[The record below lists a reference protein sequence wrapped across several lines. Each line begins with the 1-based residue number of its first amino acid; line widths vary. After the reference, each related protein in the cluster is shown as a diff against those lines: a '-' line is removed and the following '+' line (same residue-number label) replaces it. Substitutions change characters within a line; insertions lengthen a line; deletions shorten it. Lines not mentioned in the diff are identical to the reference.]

1 MPPTGPHPIR
11 RSAPPT
17 PDLLVL
23 DAADPKTW
31 PAIDPP
37 AGARLMRVTTSFG
50 LETALRTFRRG
61 VVAVVMPPA
70 TSRDVARLV
79 RARRSR
85 PDLRIALVNEPADA
99 AGRIAALAAGFDDA
113 MSASIG
119 SDELTGRLLVLAR
132 RVREER
138 PDRLAVGPG
147 LELDLV
153 SRALRRD
160 GRLVHL
166 RPLEFRLLERFAR
179 EPGRP
184 LSRRQLLLDVWGTDG
199 LEASRTVDVHVR
211 WLRLKVES
219 DPERPERLLTVRG
232 VGYQLEPGTDG
243 LDAVEVAIS
252 GGAVDTALTG
262 DQPTV
267 HG

>member
-1 MPPTGPHPIR
+1 MPPTGPLPIR
-11 RSAPPT
+11 DAPSPA
-17 PDLLVL
+17 DLLVL
-23 DAADPKTW
+23 DAADPERG

-37 AGARLMRVTTSFG
+37 AGARLTRVTTSFAF
-50 LETALRTFRRG
+50 ETALRTFRRG
-61 VVAVVMPPA
+61 VVAIVAPPA
-70 TSRDVARLV
+70 TSRDLQRLV

-85 PDLRIALVNEPADA
+85 SELRIALVNEPADA

-119 SDELTGRLLVLAR
+119 RDELAGRLLVLAR
-132 RVREER
+132 RVRDER

-166 RPLEFRLLERFAR
+166 RPLEFRLLERLAR

-199 LEASRTVDVHVR
+199 LEASRTVDVHIR
-211 WLRLKVES
+211 WLRLKVEA

-232 VGYQLEPGTDG
+232 IGYQLEPGTDG
-243 LDAVEVAIS
+243 LDARDVAMA